1 MRLDAAIVG
10 LTLHDHVLAIADQ
23 PRCVLQQSGVA
34 LWSTVLEGK
43 LGKTGSGAIPELELI
58 RLIGLEGCIP
68 NIIECRIL
76 ENLKSLI
83 QVS

>member
-23 PRCVLQQSGVA
+23 PRCGFAVEGSCA
-34 LWSTVLEGK
+34 LEHCTYEGK
-43 LGKTGSGAIPELELI
+43 LGKTGSVANPELELI

-68 NIIECRIL
+68 
-76 ENLKSLI
+76 K
-83 QVS
+83 